1 MREDQPQEK
10 VRWIC
15 QIHQRAPRK
24 WKPRL
29 ENGKFSLRIW
39 SAFDHCITPVIFHAM
54 PDLLAIIA
62 QWQEGWGE
70 NVHNSTQHLFQ
81 SFD

>member
-1 MREDQPQEK
+1 MLPQADGSVKSIREL
-10 VRWIC
+10 R
-15 QIHQRAPRK
+15 
-24 WKPRL
+24 